1 MSAEGWGFQPDTVI
15 QELGWDDD
23 VDDALRAD
31 IEKTTGNAIVDGDA
45 KVVVDG
51 VVLWWRADDGDVA
64 DGLMDALTDLAE
76 GGQIWLMTPKVGRTG
91 HVPNADIAEGAQ
103 VAGLATTSTLNAGAD
118 WVATRMATPKR

>member
-1 MSAEGWGFQPDTVI
+1 MSAEGLGFQPDTVI

>member
-1 MSAEGWGFQPDTVI
+1 MSAEGLGFQPDTVI

-76 GGQIWLMTPKVGRTG
+76 GGQVWLMTPKVGRTG